1 MATIKKKAQAG
12 TAIRK
17 NPPKAPRDISDAEF
31 KKYGNTESQLAG
43 KKTIKVETQ
52 KNTPLAFVDYK
63 ALAAKKQLTQK
74 KYGGKVKKAP
84 CAGCG
89 KSVKKGKK

>member
-12 TAIRK
+12 TSVRK
-17 NPPKAPRDISDAEF
+17 NPAKAPRDVSDTDF

-43 KKTIKVETQ
+43 KKIFKVEE
-52 KNTPLAFVDYK
+52 KKDPLAFVDYK

-74 KYGGKVKKAP
+74 KYGGKIKKAP
-84 CAGCG
+84 CTGCG